1 MKKLILLLLLPL
13 MAFAEGMDSSFKFAW
28 SDTLG
33 WVNFNPTNGNVQ
45 VFSDRLTGYAWS
57 ENYGWINLNPT
68 NGGVQNDGNGN
79 LSGYAWGENIG
90 WIDFSNVKIN
100 PDTGEFS
107 GYALILGGPGG
118 KINFD
123 CNNCKVVTLW
133 RKVEQLP
140 SLSPPPLYSSS
151 AIYEKK
157 LVIDETLLRK
167 ILTDVIEK
175 FLKEKIVEIPRK
187 VKKIIEKKEKLIPE
201 IKESKLIPEIKE
213 SKTTYSLKL
222 TYTLQNK
229 PLKEFITSYLP
240 EEIKIL
246 SSRIPKLG
254 EIFNKIGL
262 NNLVNL
268 EKLKVVKLYL
278 PSLSEILEINLPLF
292 KLPQFAKEKI
302 PEEIVFIR
310 SQDEKIDLKPRITL
324 DEKNNIVQEINI
336 VAGQKIKLIVKPIAE
351 VESIKGYLVYLSYKR
366 SFLEKFLSLV
376 SAKEIEN
383 RLEIYEFEYE
393 DQDKDGIYT
402 AEITLPKLT
411 GKFEIKTIIEY
422 KSVDLGKKEIRLIT
436 AIDPEGYIY
445 EKILGREARIEGAEV
460 SLYYFNPQTNK
471 FELWPAKEYGQLNP
485 QITDKSGNYAF
496 LVPSGRYY
504 LEVKKDGYFPY
515 KSEIFDLQENGALH
529 LNIELKSKTLWFL
542 NIDWKLI
549 LLILISILLIFQVFR
564 NKIKSEIKNE

>member
-13 MAFAEGMDSSFKFAW
+13 IAFAEGMDSSFKFAW

-68 NGGVQNDGNGN
+68 NGGVINDGNGN

-100 PDTGEFS
+100 PNTGEFS

-118 KINFD
+118 RINFD

-133 RKVEQLP
+133 RKTKHPP
-140 SLSPPPLYSSS
+140 SSFFP
-151 AIYEKK
+151 EKK
-157 LVIDETLLRK
+157 LVIDENLLRK
-167 ILTDVIEK
+167 TLTDVIEK

-201 IKESKLIPEIKE
+201 IKESKI
-213 SKTTYSLKL
+213 TYPLKL

-229 PLKEFITSYLP
+229 SLKEFISSYFP

-292 KLPQFAKEKI
+292 KLPQFAKKKI

-376 SAKEIEN
+376 SAKEVEN
-383 RLEIYEFEYE
+383 RLEIFEFEYE

-529 LNIELKSKTLWFL
+529 LDIELKSKTLWFL

-549 LLILISILLIFQVFR
+549 LLILISLLLIFQVFR

>member
-33 WVNFNPTNGNVQ
+33 WINFNPTNGNVQ

-68 NGGVQNDGNGN
+68 NGGVINDGNGN

-100 PDTGEFS
+100 PNTGEFS

-118 KINFD
+118 RINFD

-140 SLSPPPLYSSS
+140 LLSPPPLYSSS

-157 LVIDETLLRK
+157 LVIDENLLRK
-167 ILTDVIEK
+167 TLTDVIEK

-201 IKESKLIPEIKE
+201 IKESKL
-213 SKTTYSLKL
+213 TYPLKL
-222 TYTLQNK
+222 TYTFQNK
-229 PLKEFITSYLP
+229 PLKEFITSYFP

-549 LLILISILLIFQVFR
+549 LLILISLLLIFQVFR